1 MLEAIQLVSGT
12 DRFKAIILGVP
23 LWLSRLRIQCCHC
36 CGASS
41 IPGWGTLHVRGTAK
55 KKKKKK
61 KNHHSRTHMVYL
73 CTLVLASESA
83 TNIVKD
89 SKHKT
94 LFMII

>member
-1 MLEAIQLVSGT
+1 MAQQVKDPVLSLLW
-12 DRFKAIILGVP
+12 RKFNPWLGNFAC
-23 LWLSRLRIQCCHC
+23 QGHC
-36 CGASS
+36 QK
-41 IPGWGTLHVRGTAK
+41 K